1 MRRLVG
7 RLLPAVAVVLVGLLA
22 SVLALWAMSAGAAAG
37 VATVFVVASLVL
49 WSTGFRSVTLWGRA
63 AVAGR
68 SDREDDRELAPA
80 PDLRIALVYC
90 VADDADLPA
99 IAASMRQDVPVATV
113 ILDDSRDPAARARL
127 DAFAAAHGC
136 RIIRRAQ
143 RGGYKA
149 GNLNHGFAALRGE
162 FDAYLL
168 CDSDVVLPPDLAR
181 RCASALADP
190 TVAVAQALPTARPGR
205 SWFSRYFGPLLETH
219 LETTRRGREA
229 AGVVALLGR
238 GALVRAAAIDDVG
251 GVPEVVAEDLALSVA
266 LRRRGWRL
274 VNVDVA
280 FAEDYPIDYRS
291 FRTQM
296 RKTTEGAV
304 EFLRRPGQL
313 RGWQGRGRLDV
324 LLETA
329 LVPLAALAGVAAMV
343 SGVSLAMHG
352 ATPPLWAMVLTAV
365 SALAP
370 LLPEAARRARVH
382 RPVAGVV
389 FLLLTGLL
397 YSSAMFVVLSAV
409 VRTAIGR
416 RAVFWITPKAQRTL
430 GARQLL
436 DLLRAELV
444 LAPAI
449 AVAALV
455 ASGSPAAALAP
466 LGPVLCA
473 LAFAATLVSR
483 RAVGQQAPVM
493 SAVAAVL
500 PDPSRRAMTGV
511 GARA

>member
-1 MRRLVG
+1 M
-7 RLLPAVAVVLVGLLA
+7 AVVLVGLLG
-22 SVLALWAMSAGAAAG
+22 SVLALWAASAGAAAG
-37 VATVFVVASLVL
+37 AATVFVVASVVL
-49 WSTGFRSVTLWGRA
+49 WSTGFRSVGLWVRA

-68 SDREDDRELAPA
+68 SRDDDGHDA
-80 PDLRIALVYC
+80 PDVAADLRVALVYC

-99 IAASMRQDVPVATV
+99 IATSMRQDVPVATV
-113 ILDDSRDPAARARL
+113 ILDDSRDPGAQARL
-127 DAFAAAHGC
+127 DAFAAAYGC

-143 RGGYKA
+143 RSGYKA
-149 GNLNHGFAALRGE
+149 GNLNHGLAALRGE

-352 ATPPLWAMVLTAV
+352 TTPPLWAMALTAL
-365 SALAP
+365 SAVAP
-370 LLPEAARRARVH
+370 LIPEATRRARVQ
-382 RPVAGVV
+382 RPAAGVV
-389 FLLLTGLL
+389 FLLLAGVL
-397 YSSAMFVVLSAV
+397 YSSVMFVVLSAV

-416 RAVFWITPKAQRTL
+416 RAVFWITPKAPRAL
-430 GARQLL
+430 GVRQLV

-449 AVAALV
+449 AAAALV
-455 ASGSPAAALAP
+455 AAGSPVAALAP

-473 LAFAATLVSR
+473 LAFAVTLVAR
-483 RAVGQQAPVM
+483 RTVGQTVPTKPA
-493 SAVAAVL
+493 AVAAVL
-500 PDPSRRAMTGV
+500 PDPSPRAMTGV